1 MKNNIYQQVESQV
14 DYETGE
20 IKKTISQTIT
30 KIDREPPFVKLY
42 IDDIS
47 DINNLQHSCS
57 QLLLELIKRVNYSG
71 VISISAGDKKLI
83 VKSLGVKPQ
92 TFANNIS
99 QLIKKDILFR
109 IDTGMYQLN
118 PFYFARGAWYEVN
131 KQRIDYIEMN
141 TKYSSKGKEI
151 TINTVMKPEEEE

>member
-1 MKNNIYQQVESQV
+1 MKNNIYQQIESQI

-20 IKKTISQTIT
+20 IKKSISQTIT
-30 KIDREPPFVKLY
+30 KLDREPPFVKLY

-83 VKSLGVKPQ
+83 VKELGVKSQ

-151 TINTVMKPEEEE
+151 TINTVMKPEEE